1 MIKQARRF
9 LFAKNSGACFNLF
22 LIFIKHPLCFFVKD
36 RVFGRKLKI
45 NKGENKIISR
55 PTIAM
60 ARLSAR
66 LSG

>member
-45 NKGENKIISR
+45 NKDRDVLLLGE
-55 PTIAM
+55 
-60 ARLSAR
+60 
-66 LSG
+66 